1 MIIVKENQIFQVK
14 EFSAFLCMERCKSLG
29 SLKSF
34 LSYAPQHLE
43 PVSKVYTSWASF
55 PQGSLWEVAIVWW
68 RLDSTYSSPSWGSS
82 KHTGLHWRAAIADN
96 CDILVY
102 WYGRKYFTSLVLWVK
117 RKKKLFWCSRKAVPE
132 TNSHFMERFLSANL

>member
-14 EFSAFLCMERCKSLG
+14 EFNTFLCMGRCKSLG

-34 LSYAPQHLE
+34 LSYAPQHLG
-43 PVSKVYTSWASF
+43 PVSKVYRSWASF

-68 RLDSTYSSPSWGSS
+68 LLDSRYSSPSWGSS
-82 KHTGLHWRAAIADN
+82 KLTGWHWRAAIAN

-102 WYGRKYFTSLVLWVK
+102 WYGRKYYTSHVLWVK